1 MPKPKDWGPLVD
13 VVGYCFLNLGT
24 KYQPPPEL
32 SQWLQQG
39 TKPIYI
45 GFGSMPLDDEKKV
58 TATILDA
65 LRETGQRGVI
75 SRGWGALGS
84 CKLPI
89 NPFVYTPDHD
99 EVMLALLPE
108 ACRTA

>member
-1 MPKPKDWGPLVD
+1 MKFCLCYVSGK
-13 VVGYCFLNLGT
+13 
-24 KYQPPPEL
+24 
-32 SQWLQQG
+32 
-39 TKPIYI
+39 
-45 GFGSMPLDDEKKV
+45 PLDDEKKV

-65 LRETGQRGVI
+65 LRETGQKGII